1 MQIYEPNFICR
12 NFAVVDFA
20 SLIGRTAL
28 TSRWNLPTTSS
39 LVSSLLLN
47 FIFLESFDEFDLLL
61 SILNLLR
68 PSLSSPNRRIFA
80 QKFSFPNFL
89 FDIFDPSKMRET
101 FLDPSIRPSSI
112 HQSARNFSWPVIS
125 RFFFANFWPRAR
137 LIVFERPLTF
147 IFRPNFAQIR
157 PRTLSSF
164 ADFRLSTFIFD
175 FYLYTSNFVD
185 SSFLERMR
193 RSGLGLVKPDKTAFG
208 FLNRALGRTSNVFR
222 RLGAY
227 CRYRVPVPTRGIL

>member
-1 MQIYEPNFICR
+1 
-12 NFAVVDFA
+12 VVDFV
-20 SLIGRTAL
+20 SLIGGRVDLALELADDLEFSEFALSKLYFSRKFWWVRPSTFDPKFITAK
-28 TSRWNLPTTSS
+28 
-39 LVSSLLLN
+39 
-47 FIFLESFDEFDLLL
+47 FIFSQ
-61 SILNLLR
+61 
-68 PSLSSPNRRIFA
+68 SPNFRA
-80 QKFSFPNFL
+80 KFSFPNFS

-101 FLDPSIRPSSI
+101 FLDFAIRPSSI
-112 HQSARNFSWPVIS
+112 HQSARNFSRPVIS
-125 RFFFANFWPRAR
+125 SFFFANFWPRAR

-185 SSFLERMR
+185 PSFLERMR
-193 RSGLGLVKPDKTAFG
+193 RSGSGLVKPDKTAFG